1 MAALSLIV
9 AGNVFAESSGPVF
22 TNFYTFTGVGDGANP
37 QAGLILSSNGT
48 TLYGTASRGGSNN
61 QGTLFAIRTD
71 GSGFTNLHSFTGGN
85 DGANPQAGLI
95 LSSNGTTFYGTAYFG
110 GSNGNGTI
118 FAIQTNGSGFTNL
131 HTFTAEVNNTQG
143 DGAFP
148 PAGLI
153 LSSNGTTLYGTAYF
167 GGSHNKGTLFAI
179 RTDGSGFT
187 NLHSFTGGNDGA
199 YPQAGLILSSNGTTL
214 YGTAYGGGSNGNGTL
229 FAIQTDGTGFT
240 TLYSFTPEVNNTNGD
255 GANPQAGLILSSN
268 GTTLYG
274 TAYAGGSNDKGTLF
288 AIQTDGSGYTNLHS
302 FTGGTGGNDG
312 AYPQAGLILSSNGT
326 TLYGTAYGGGTNRT
340 GTLFSIQTDG
350 SGYTNLYTFTATSG
364 FMNPTN
370 GDGANPKAGL
380 ILSSN
385 GTTLYG
391 TAYAGGS
398 NGNGTLFALDLMQ
411 TQQGTNPQSIKFGA
425 LKSSYMEIGTAP
437 FALKATASSGLPV
450 SFDVTG
456 PALLS
461 NNLVVITAAGTV
473 TIVASQAGNSN
484 YAAAPDVSHDFMAV
498 KHSQKITFIQ
508 PSTRMYSPG
517 GTFGLAVAS
526 QGGSVILTSSDT
538 NVITVSGNTATI
550 HGVGTSKITANQSGN
565 GIYAA
570 APPVTC
576 TVTVKAG
583 MPSIGALS
591 LPSGETAGSPNATIS
606 NPSSTSSGAFSY
618 KSSNTKV
625 ATVTGN
631 VIKFL
636 KAGTTTI
643 TATQAAKG
651 NYLSGTV
658 SAVLTV
664 ASAH

>member
-131 HTFTAEVNNTQG
+131 HTFTAEVNNTNG

-187 NLHSFTGGNDGA
+187 NLHSF
-199 YPQAGLILSSNGTTL
+199 
-214 YGTAYGGGSNGNGTL
+214 
-229 FAIQTDGTGFT
+229 
-240 TLYSFTPEVNNTNGD
+240 
-255 GANPQAGLILSSN
+255 
-268 GTTLYG
+268 
-274 TAYAGGSNDKGTLF
+274 
-288 AIQTDGSGYTNLHS
+288 
-302 FTGGTGGNDG
+302 TGGNDG

>member
-1 MAALSLIV
+1 
-9 AGNVFAESSGPVF
+9 
-22 TNFYTFTGVGDGANP
+22 
-37 QAGLILSSNGT
+37 
-48 TLYGTASRGGSNN
+48 
-61 QGTLFAIRTD
+61 
-71 GSGFTNLHSFTGGN
+71 
-85 DGANPQAGLI
+85 
-95 LSSNGTTFYGTAYFG
+95 
-110 GSNGNGTI
+110 
-118 FAIQTNGSGFTNL
+118 
-131 HTFTAEVNNTQG
+131 
-143 DGAFP
+143 
-148 PAGLI
+148 
-153 LSSNGTTLYGTAYF
+153 
-167 GGSHNKGTLFAI
+167 
-179 RTDGSGFT
+179 
-187 NLHSFTGGNDGA
+187 
-199 YPQAGLILSSNGTTL
+199 
-214 YGTAYGGGSNGNGTL
+214 
-229 FAIQTDGTGFT
+229 
-240 TLYSFTPEVNNTNGD
+240 
-255 GANPQAGLILSSN
+255 
-268 GTTLYG
+268 
-274 TAYAGGSNDKGTLF
+274 
-288 AIQTDGSGYTNLHS
+288 
-302 FTGGTGGNDG
+302 
-312 AYPQAGLILSSNGT
+312 
-326 TLYGTAYGGGTNRT
+326 
-340 GTLFSIQTDG
+340 
-350 SGYTNLYTFTATSG
+350 
-364 FMNPTN
+364 
-370 GDGANPKAGL
+370 
-380 ILSSN
+380 
-385 GTTLYG
+385 
-391 TAYAGGS
+391 
-398 NGNGTLFALDLMQ
+398 
-411 TQQGTNPQSIKFGA
+411 
-425 LKSSYMEIGTAP
+425 
-437 FALKATASSGLPV
+437 
-450 SFDVTG
+450 
-456 PALLS
+456 
-461 NNLVVITAAGTV
+461 V